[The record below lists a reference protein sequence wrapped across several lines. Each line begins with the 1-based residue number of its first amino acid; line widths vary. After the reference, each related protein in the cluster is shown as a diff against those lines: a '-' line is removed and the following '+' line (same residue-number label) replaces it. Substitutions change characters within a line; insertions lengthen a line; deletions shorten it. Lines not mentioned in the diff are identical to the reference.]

1 MFGSSVG
8 NLFKASDKP
17 RDKPCKVR
25 EGASYR
31 HRGPGEL
38 TETAKV
44 LHVGPD
50 PMGIPHVRY
59 HVMVESECDH
69 SANFEDSRTLNIE
82 TFADYFSEPL
92 DGEVSGETPPAPS
105 LKPGT

>member
-1 MFGSSVG
+1 MFGASVG

-17 RDKPCKVR
+17 LDVR
-25 EGASYR
+25 EGATYR

-50 PMGIPHVRY
+50 PMGITHVRY
-59 HVMVESECDH
+59 HVMVESERDRR
-69 SANFEDSRTLNIE
+69 ANFEDSRTLNIE
-82 TFADYFSEPL
+82 TFADYFSEPV
-92 DGEVSGETPPAPS
+92 DGETAAAAS
-105 LKPGT
+105 LKPET